1 MAKICI
7 VAELHY
13 CKGEIMDTDVMNGVD
28 VEQLVGTIEA
38 IKDKPELARFNF
50 RAKTTW
56 INGGHSRTTI
66 QSFYGAGQEDTSRSE
81 PFVLEGDE
89 PPVLLGANKGPNAVE
104 MVLAALASCLTVG
117 MVYNAAARGLKIER
131 LEFELDGDVD
141 LHRFLGLSDTVRA
154 GYQNIRLTCSLQSDA
169 SDSELS
175 ELLEHVKNTSPV
187 LDIISNPVNVEV
199 QLKHL

>member
-1 MAKICI
+1 
-7 VAELHY
+7 
-13 CKGEIMDTDVMNGVD
+13 MDTNVMNGVD
-28 VEQLVGTIEA
+28 VEQLLGTIEA
-38 IKDKPELARFNF
+38 IKNKPELARFNF

-66 QSFYGAGQEDTSRSE
+66 QSFYGAGQEDSSRSE

-104 MVLAALASCLTVG
+104 MVLAGLASCLTVG

-141 LHRFLGLSDTVRA
+141 LHSFLGLSDAVRA
-154 GYQNIRLTCSLQSDA
+154 GYQKIRLTCSLQSDA

-187 LDIISNPVNVEV
+187 LDIISNPVAVEV

>member
-1 MAKICI
+1 
-7 VAELHY
+7 
-13 CKGEIMDTDVMNGVD
+13 MDANVMNGVD
-28 VEQLVGTIEA
+28 VEQLVSTIEA

-89 PPVLLGANKGPNAVE
+89 PPVLLGVNKGPNAVE

-117 MVYNAAARGLKIER
+117 MAYNAAARGLKIER